1 MKERLTKSDIA
12 KIEEELEQRKLVER
26 EKISQE
32 IKEARA
38 QGDLSENF
46 EYYAARRARGQNES
60 RIAYLEKMVRN
71 AEVIEEKASDENEVA
86 LNKPVDL
93 YFPEDDEVQQIRL
106 VTSIR
111 GNSLKNLFSIESPIG
126 QAILHHKEGDRVHV
140 EIGPNMGDDVEIRK
154 VYPAI
159 DDSED
164 AIKGF

>member
-1 MKERLTKSDIA
+1 
-12 KIEEELEQRKLVER
+12 
-26 EKISQE
+26 
-32 IKEARA
+32 
-38 QGDLSENF
+38 
-46 EYYAARRARGQNES
+46 
-60 RIAYLEKMVRN
+60 MVRT

-93 YFPEDDEVQQIRL
+93 YFPDDDEVQQIRL

-126 QAILHHKEGDRVHV
+126 KAILHHKEGDRVRV
-140 EIGPNMGDDVEIRK
+140 EISPTAGYEVEIRK

-164 AIKGF
+164 TIKGF